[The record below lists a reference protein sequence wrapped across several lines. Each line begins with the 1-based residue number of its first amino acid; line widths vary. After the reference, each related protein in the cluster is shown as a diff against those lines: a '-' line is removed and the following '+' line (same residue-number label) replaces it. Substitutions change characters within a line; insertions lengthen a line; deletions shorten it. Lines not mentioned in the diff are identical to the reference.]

1 MNIVRLL
8 PVLLSAILL
17 AAHFLR
23 VGIYPLIAVS
33 LAFPLVLLF
42 RRRWA
47 PRLVQAALVLGA
59 LEWVRALLMYVMIRQ
74 DSGKPWMRLA
84 IILGSVAVFTAASG
98 LVFRLGPLKKRY
110 KLGHVEQ

>member
-1 MNIVRLL
+1 
-8 PVLLSAILL
+8 
-17 AAHFLR
+17 
-23 VGIYPLIAVS
+23 
-33 LAFPLVLLF
+33 
-42 RRRWA
+42 
-47 PRLVQAALVLGA
+47 
-59 LEWVRALLMYVMIRQ
+59 MYVMIRQ